1 MNKREPRNS
10 QFYFIIYQGIRWS
23 FISFPEEIMGQEAN
37 ISRGN
42 EGELTIT
49 LNIHQDDFKMFK
61 GNYLGTY
68 IQRVIC

>member
-1 MNKREPRNS
+1 MNKMKATNG
-10 QFYFIIYQGIRWS
+10 QFYYIIYHGIHCS

-37 ISRGN
+37 ISIGN

-49 LNIHQDDFKMFK
+49 LNIHQDHFKMFE

-68 IQRVIC
+68 MQRAIR

>member
-1 MNKREPRNS
+1 M
-10 QFYFIIYQGIRWS
+10 
-23 FISFPEEIMGQEAN
+23 
-37 ISRGN
+37 GN

-49 LNIHQDDFKMFK
+49 LNIHQDHFKMFE